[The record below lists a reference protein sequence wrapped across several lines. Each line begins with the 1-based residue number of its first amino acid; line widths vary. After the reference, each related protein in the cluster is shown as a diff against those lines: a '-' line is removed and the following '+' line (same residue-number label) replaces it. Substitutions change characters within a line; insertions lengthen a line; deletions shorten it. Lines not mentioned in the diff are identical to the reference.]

1 MNEAGSS
8 LIVYLA
14 FLFPESFAFSH
25 RGGAGVRV
33 YVLGWG
39 VLGRQLHNI
48 STLCASVLNCE
59 GVRL

>member
-25 RGGAGVRV
+25 REVLVCVFMCWGGGYWEGNCITSA
-33 YVLGWG
+33 L
-39 VLGRQLHNI
+39 
-48 STLCASVLNCE
+48 SVLRC
-59 GVRL
+59 